1 MTAEMYLKYTAVI
14 FTIIGLTL
22 LVLLF
27 FYILK
32 NFSVNKNI
40 NNNNITASTFQKTM
54 EDLDRII
61 QRKCSIAYR
70 RALEPLVNKSL
81 KNKPLINDK
90 IVNELTIQITKEI
103 LEEMSDSYRKKLEDI
118 YKEDILND
126 VILEQVY
133 NTITEMSM
141 VINKKSINKMNLITR
156 FKNMTKNDFD

>member
-40 NNNNITASTFQKTM
+40 NNITASTFQKTM

-141 VINKKSINKMNLITR
+141 AINKKSINKMNLITR

>member
-40 NNNNITASTFQKTM
+40 NNNITASTFQKTM

-141 VINKKSINKMNLITR
+141 AINKKSINKMNLITR

>member
-118 YKEDILND
+118 YKENILND

>member
-40 NNNNITASTFQKTM
+40 NNNITASTFQKTM